1 MSAAALLAEKSAAGA
16 TGIITA
22 EKGKHKRLIC
32 LDKGF
37 VSYVISNVIEEQFD
51 ESLVEQGLIA
61 AGARAKAKA
70 MATKE
75 KKKLTAYLLEK
86 GLMKPSELRSALE
99 SHVKQLVFS
108 TLEWSD
114 GEYSFAAGKPNL
126 GEELVVKLPCVSLM
140 LEHAARYPAALDDV
154 RVRIG
159 PPNIRPE
166 LTKRSGR
173 MLEGLELEG
182 AAAHLLERCDGSLAL
197 SELLS
202 QSDLP
207 DEDLL
212 RAAYGLMQ
220 AGVLH
225 AGKDE
230 APKSAR
236 PAERAGRAECLA
248 RLDGAE
254 GADHYGVLGIGSR
267 ASAAE
272 VRRAYYLLARRF
284 HPDRFRVGELQ
295 DLLER
300 IEDFFAKVT
309 EAYNTLIDPELR
321 KRYEEELAEQAGVKK
336 EEPSQDTRYLA
347 RQNFARAKVLL
358 EKKRLQD
365 AVTFLENAVQLDEN
379 NALYHLELG
388 RVLLLNPRRRQDC
401 ESHLRRASE
410 IDPTLTEVHF
420 ALAELFSKTG
430 RAAQA
435 RAALN
440 EVLRW
445 EPGNAE
451 AKKRL
456 KLIGRG

>member
-37 VSYVISNVIEEQFD
+37 VTYVISNVIEEQFD
-51 ESLVEQGLIA
+51 ETLVEQDLIA
-61 AGARAKAKA
+61 ASARAKAKA

-75 KKKLTAYLLEK
+75 SKKLTAYLLEK
-86 GLMKPSELRSALE
+86 EIMKPSELRLAME

-108 TLEWSD
+108 TLEWSE
-114 GEYSFAAGKPNL
+114 GEYSFAAGKPDL
-126 GEELVVKLPCVSLM
+126 GDELVVRLPCAGLM
-140 LEHAARYPAALDDV
+140 LEHAASYPAAIDDV

-159 PPNIRPE
+159 PPNIRPK

-173 MLEGLELEG
+173 LLKGLELDG
-182 AAAHLLERCDGSLAL
+182 AAGYLIERCDGSVEL

-202 QSDLP
+202 SSDLP
-207 DEDLL
+207 DDDLL
-212 RAAYGLMQ
+212 RAAYGLIQ
-220 AGVLH
+220 AGVVQ
-225 AGKDE
+225 AGEDDT
-230 APKSAR
+230 PKSAK
-236 PAERAGRAECLA
+236 PQDQAGRAECLA
-248 RLDGAE
+248 RLERAE
-254 GADHYGVLGIGSR
+254 GADHYSVLGVGSS

-272 VRRAYYLLARRF
+272 VRQAYYLLARRF

-295 DLLER
+295 DLLSR

-321 KRYEEELAEQAGVKK
+321 TGYDAELAEQAGAKKK
-336 EEPSQDTRYLA
+336 EPAQDTRHLA

-358 EKKRLQD
+358 EKKRFQD
-365 AVTFLENAVQLDEN
+365 AVTFLENAVELDEN
-379 NALYHLELG
+379 NVRYHMELG

-401 ESHLRRASE
+401 ESHLRRAME
-410 IDPTLTEVHF
+410 IDPTMTEIHF
-420 ALAELFSKTG
+420 ALAELYAKTG

-451 AKKRL
+451 AKKQL